1 MFSSYLLRI
10 MRIKRQIT
18 TIGNN
23 LKSTIMKNPDDRY
36 DRHRSKYMALVFPTR
51 LFFLKKTGLS
61 NNFVYL

>member
-23 LKSTIMKNPDDRY
+23 FKKYNYEKVNDDPDDRY

-51 LFFLKKTGLS
+51 LFFFKK
-61 NNFVYL
+61 NRIIK